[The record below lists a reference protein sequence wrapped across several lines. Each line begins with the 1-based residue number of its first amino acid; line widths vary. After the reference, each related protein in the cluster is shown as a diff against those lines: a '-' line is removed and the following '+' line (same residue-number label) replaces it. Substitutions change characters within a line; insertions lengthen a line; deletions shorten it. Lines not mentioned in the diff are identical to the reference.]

1 MPGSPKRKKSKRKA
15 SDSDP
20 KAPEGKAAL
29 AKRARAQS
37 QSIIDE
43 VNNSQQPRRTGR
55 QGAGT
60 GGRGTQLEKVSTIL
74 HAPARTSKPK
84 GATSLDPDAP
94 ENPLTP
100 EPPRK
105 GRGSCPRKRQQPPP
119 PYSPSEEPSTTSS
132 KSRSKKNKAPVIPAP
147 MFELSNS
154 QPTFAQQEAHGRY
167 RFSPPIVPP
176 GTEPDLQALNNSF
189 MATAKGAHALP
200 DPNHSHQIRVGTSQR
215 HVLVINPN
223 ASQGH
228 HTITTSNIEQTRV
241 DTSQCH
247 IPVINPNAS
256 QGHRTVTTSNV
267 EDPALS
273 STTSTTVLLPD
284 ANFFQNLD
292 PALRPTGPSG
302 TESEQSNTSKDDSSG
317 SDEGSGDKQMGWG
330 EARGHHSTHPGFSRE
345 ELPPQPRVATTLP
358 TDFEFQYSC
367 DESDQV
373 AEKTLAVGSDSGDD
387 GSTMDQEIASQPNDV
402 LKLHHERNGHPQL
415 PDPALLEL
423 LHAAKIDTSNSK
435 AKQKQKQKQKSKQKS
450 KAVVGSE
457 SDDEG
462 PKATQLG
469 WYSPRWKSFLEDTK
483 VECHVQQAL
492 ENPFPSLVDDLPVV
506 ITESLSASLVQWLK
520 NGQQVDAGVWPT
532 HKPDMARLL
541 YDDLA
546 TWRSDLKKIAISITP
561 SAYSLSPPDDIPIQ
575 ERAAWVQAT
584 AVELLNDGRFLHH
597 GLDKFGKTKNFAHPA
612 LLEAII
618 LFFYTGSYRIAHRR
632 PAIFRKEFNC
642 IFQGLEK
649 NGNDKFYLKFTAKE
663 YESVYLW
670 LLGLLGDVMS
680 DLYHGPK
687 LVQQLCEW
695 AKIGWAEASKLNSID
710 TSKHCHLSL
719 QRLMMIFNT
728 LLSGL
733 WTENYFGPY

>member
-43 VNNSQQPRRTGR
+43 VNDSQQPRRTGR

-60 GGRGTQLEKVSTIL
+60 GGRGTQLEKVSAIL
-74 HAPARTSKPK
+74 HAPAWTSKPK

-94 ENPLTP
+94 ENPLAP
-100 EPPRK
+100 EPPHK
-105 GRGSCPRKRQQPPP
+105 GCGSRPRKRQQPPP
-119 PYSPSEEPSTTSS
+119 PYSPSEEPSTTTS

-147 MFELSNS
+147 I
-154 QPTFAQQEAHGRY
+154 
-167 RFSPPIVPP
+167 FSPPIVPP
-176 GTEPDLQALNNSF
+176 STEPDLQALNNSF
-189 MATAKGAHALP
+189 VATAKGAHALP
-200 DPNHSHQIRVGTSQR
+200 NPNHSHQIHVGTSQR
-215 HVLVINPN
+215 HIPVINPN
-223 ASQGH
+223 TSQGH
-228 HTITTSNIEQTRV
+228 RTITTSNVEQTRV
-241 DTSQCH
+241 DTSQRH

-256 QGHRTVTTSNV
+256 QGHRTITTSNV

-292 PALRPTGPSG
+292 PALWPTGPSG

-317 SDEGSGDKQMGWG
+317 SDEGSGDEQMGWG
-330 EARGHHSTHPGFSRE
+330 EAHGHHSTHPGFSRE
-345 ELPPQPRVATTLP
+345 ELLPQPRVATALP
-358 TDFEFQYSC
+358 TDFEFQYSRN
-367 DESDQV
+367 ESDQV

-387 GSTMDQEIASQPNDV
+387 GSTMDREIASQPNDV
-402 LKLHHERNGHPQL
+402 LKLHHERNGHPRL

-423 LHAAKIDTSNSK
+423 LRAAEIDTSNSK
-435 AKQKQKQKQKSKQKS
+435 AKRKQKWKSKQKQK
-450 KAVVGSE
+450 AVIGSE

-469 WYSPRWKSFLEDTK
+469 WYSPCWKSFLEDAK
-483 VECHVQQAL
+483 VECRAQQAL
-492 ENPFPSLVDDLPVV
+492 ENPFPSLVDDLPVA

-520 NGQQVDAGVWPT
+520 NGQQVDAGVWPA

-561 SAYSLSPPDDIPIQ
+561 SAYGLSPPDDIPVQ
-575 ERAAWVQAT
+575 ERAAWVQAA
-584 AVELLNDGRFLHH
+584 AVELLDDGRFLRH
-597 GLDKFGKTKNFAHPA
+597 GLDEFGKTKNFAHPA
-612 LLEAII
+612 FLEAII

-632 PAIFRKEFNC
+632 PAIFRKEVPLKCLALVCTVFNC
-642 IFQGLEK
+642 VFQGLEK
-649 NGNDKFYLKFTAKE
+649 NGNGKFYSKFTAKE
-663 YESVYLW
+663 YESIYLW

-680 DLYHGPK
+680 DPYHGPK

-695 AKIGWAEASKLNSID
+695 AKIGWAEASKLDGVD
-710 TSKHCHLSL
+710 TLKHRHLRVQL
-719 QRLMMIFNT
+719 D
-728 LLSGL
+728 
-733 WTENYFGPY
+733 

>member
-43 VNNSQQPRRTGR
+43 VDDSQQLRRTGR

-60 GGRGTQLEKVSTIL
+60 GGRSTQLEKVSAIL
-74 HAPARTSKPK
+74 HAPARTSTPK
-84 GATSLDPDAP
+84 AATSLDPDAP
-94 ENPLTP
+94 ENPLAP
-100 EPPRK
+100 KPPRK
-105 GRGSCPRKRQQPPP
+105 GGGSRPKKRQQPPP
-119 PYSPSEEPSTTSS
+119 PYSPSEEPSTTTS
-132 KSRSKKNKAPVIPAP
+132 KSHSKKNKAPVIPAP
-147 MFELSNS
+147 MFELLNS
-154 QPTFAQQEAHGRY
+154 QPTFTQREAHGRY

-189 MATAKGAHALP
+189 VAAAKGAHALP
-200 DPNHSHQIRVGTSQR
+200 DPNHS
-215 HVLVINPN
+215 
-223 ASQGH
+223 
-228 HTITTSNIEQTRV
+228 QTCV

-247 IPVINPNAS
+247 VPVTNPKAP

-267 EDPALS
+267 EQTHQTRVDTSQRHVPITNPNAPQGHRTIPTSNVEQTRVDTSQRHVPVINPNAPQGHRTVTTSNVKDPALS
-273 STTSTTVLLPD
+273 STTSNTVLLSD

-302 TESEQSNTSKDDSSG
+302 AESEQSNTSKDDSSG
-317 SDEGSGDKQMGWG
+317 SDEGSGDEEMGWG

-345 ELPPQPRVATTLP
+345 ELPPQPRVATALP
-358 TDFEFQYSC
+358 TDFEFQYSR

-387 GSTMDQEIASQPNDV
+387 SSTMDQEVQARLFVGPNDV
-402 LKLHHERNGHPQL
+402 LKLHHERNSHPRL

-423 LHAAKIDTSNSK
+423 LRAAEIDTSNSK
-435 AKQKQKQKQKSKQKS
+435 VKQK
-450 KAVVGSE
+450 
-457 SDDEG
+457 G
-462 PKATQLG
+462 PRLPNWA
-469 WYSPRWKSFLEDTK
+469 FLEDAK
-483 VECHVQQAL
+483 VECRAQQAL
-492 ENPFPSLVDDLPVV
+492 ENPFPSLVDDLPVA

-561 SAYSLSPPDDIPIQ
+561 SAYGLSPPDDIPVQ
-575 ERAAWVQAT
+575 VRAAWVQAA
-584 AVELLNDGRFLHH
+584 AVELLDDGKFMRH
-597 GLDKFGKTKNFAHPA
+597 GLDEFGKTKNFAHPA

-618 LFFYTGSYRIAHRR
+618 LFFYTGSYRIARRR
-632 PAIFRKEFNC
+632 PAIFRKEVPLTCLALVCTVFDC
-642 IFQGLEK
+642 VFQGLEK
-649 NGNDKFYLKFTAKE
+649 NGNGKFYSKFAAKE

-670 LLGLLGDVMS
+670 LLGLLNDVMS
-680 DLYHGPK
+680 DPYHGPK
-687 LVQQLCEW
+687 LVQQLREW
-695 AKIGWAEASKLNSID
+695 AKIGWAEASKLDGVD
-710 TSKHCHLSL
+710 TSKHRHLRVQL
-719 QRLMMIFNT
+719 D
-728 LLSGL
+728 
-733 WTENYFGPY
+733 